1 MLFHLAGV
9 HEWRNLDSL
18 AKKYKVKI
26 YYTQRTGNKKSVKR
40 KMEFVDGRIN
50 EFDLTFDKIVLN
62 GWPETIVIRSGV
74 IP

>member
-1 MLFHLAGV
+1 
-9 HEWRNLDSL
+9 
-18 AKKYKVKI
+18 
-26 YYTQRTGNKKSVKR
+26 
-40 KMEFVDGRIN
+40 MEFVDGRIN